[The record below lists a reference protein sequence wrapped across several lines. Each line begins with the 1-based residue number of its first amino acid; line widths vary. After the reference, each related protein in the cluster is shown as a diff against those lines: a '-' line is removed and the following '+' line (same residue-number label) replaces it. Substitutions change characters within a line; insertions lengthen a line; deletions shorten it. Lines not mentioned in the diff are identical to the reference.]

1 MLALQVLDHVLKLM
15 QMSFLPISKG
25 TLSGSVLFLAQGWAC
40 GSWLASRFL
49 ADLFCWLVSLCN
61 RPAIGTRMDTE
72 MSVGVVGVG
81 LDTRAGTDTGIEKS
95 ASVWMGIHRESIRV
109 DAIVDLTRS
118 TIVASAMDLVVRS
131 MMTEAIVVVDM
142 VVAVAVTIV
151 PRVVDADVTMN
162 VDMVRSSMTK
172 AGITAVGH
180 VNVVV
185 VVFRVRVVIVVGVI
199 VVVVVV
205 VIEGVGVH
213 GCGGW
218 MSTEKNDCIRLDEE
232 E

>member
-1 MLALQVLDHVLKLM
+1 MLALQVLDHVLELM

-25 TLSGSVLFLAQGWAC
+25 TLGSSVLFLAQGWAC

-61 RPAIGTRMDTE
+61 RPAIGTRMNTE

-81 LDTRAGTDTGIEKS
+81 LHTRAGTDTGIEKN
-95 ASVWMGIHRESIRV
+95 ARVWMGVHRVESIRV
-109 DAIVDLTRS
+109 DAIVDLPRS

-131 MMTEAIVVVDM
+131 MMTEAIGVDI
-142 VVAVAVTIV
+142 VVAVAVTTV

-162 VDMVRSSMTK
+162 VDMVRSSMSK
-172 AGITAVGH
+172 AGITVIGH

-185 VVFRVRVVIVVGVI
+185 VVFRIRVVIVVGVI
-199 VVVVVV
+199 VVVV

-218 MSTEKNDCIRLDEE
+218 MSTEKKDCIRLDEE